1 MRVAPFSA
9 RVGPTPSLLGRRGAR
24 AARWAPATTALTGS
38 VVLALSTGVSAADVT
53 RFAVGTAWSVL
64 LPGLVVTRW
73 ARPHPSSLL
82 GEVATGFVVGLG
94 LQLTAWAMFVG
105 VGGPGAG
112 HWLALYPLLFVTA
125 GAISHRLRARLRAP
139 TYSERVPAA
148 AAWSLCAAYLTAI
161 AWLWATVLDR
171 TPLPPGRGRWYQD
184 LYWHL
189 SISAEAR
196 HSAPPEVPQVA
207 GEPLSYHWFANAH
220 MAADAL
226 VSGVDVLVVG
236 ARLWYLPVY
245 AAIIVLTYLLAA
257 RLAAA
262 PWAGV
267 LAVALVVVPS
277 ALAPVRWIAAVG
289 AESLIPQSPS
299 QIFGLPGLLVL
310 IGTLAG
316 IVAAPNGGAV
326 RRGEWILLMLFAM
339 LSAGSKSSIL
349 PTVLAGLLLVL
360 VVSWWR
366 RRTDPT
372 RSLAPTLAA
381 TALVA
386 LVLLPAS
393 RLLAGGSAGSTL
405 GFLTAVDQTTA
416 LQHATA
422 LERAG
427 VIGTPLLLSLAGII
441 GLLIAVQFAGVL
453 LAWPLRHDPRAVLLA
468 GCVLA
473 GFGALMVV
481 HHPGGSQLYFMRG
494 VMPIVAVLTAW
505 GAAHAVR
512 REARSVAV
520 TAGAVA
526 LGVVAGLAGWAAVA
540 LAGGTQQ
547 GPQTGIT
554 RLALA
559 LSVLAACAVLAVA
572 FLRVRRRPPGR
583 APQWW
588 PRCWLRSWCPVP
600 STADEALWP
609 PCVCQGRASCPPPR
623 SRAPPGYESTPPPQ
637 P

>member
-1 MRVAPFSA
+1 M
-9 RVGPTPSLLGRRGAR
+9 
-24 AARWAPATTALTGS
+24 
-38 VVLALSTGVSAADVT
+38 
-53 RFAVGTAWSVL
+53 
-64 LPGLVVTRW
+64 
-73 ARPHPSSLL
+73 
-82 GEVATGFVVGLG
+82 
-94 LQLTAWAMFVG
+94 
-105 VGGPGAG
+105 
-112 HWLALYPLLFVTA
+112 
-125 GAISHRLRARLRAP
+125 
-139 TYSERVPAA
+139 
-148 AAWSLCAAYLTAI
+148 
-161 AWLWATVLDR
+161 
-171 TPLPPGRGRWYQD
+171 
-184 LYWHL
+184 
-189 SISAEAR
+189 
-196 HSAPPEVPQVA
+196 
-207 GEPLSYHWFANAH
+207 YHWFANAH
-220 MAADAL
+220 IAADAL

-299 QIFGLPGLLVL
+299 QIFGLPVLLVL

-360 VVSWWR
+360 VVTWWR

-520 TAGAVA
+520 TAGAAA

-559 LSVLAACAVLAVA
+559 LLVLAACAVLAVA
-572 FLRVRRRPPGR
+572 FLRVRRRPHWSRTAVVAAALAAVLVPSAVDSGRSVVATMRLPGPSQLS
-583 APQWW
+583 AAQIAGTT
-588 PRCWLRSWCPVP
+588 WLREHTPVATVIATNVHCSSGP
-600 STADEALWP
+600 THPGCD
-609 PCVCQGRASCPPPR
+609 
-623 SRAPPGYESTPPPQ
+623 SRAFWVTGLGERQAYVESWGYTDQAQAAAKRLTGTLHVNYSRVPFFDPARLRLNDTAFTAPSADILARLYAAGVRVLFADATAGPVSPALASLAQ
-637 P
+637 PIFRDTGVTIYLSRPAP